1 MYHIA
6 VTLAGNT
13 GILYLNGVPVGTNN
27 AITLKPSSLGN
38 TSNNYL
44 GKSQYADPYLNGVLD
59 EFRIYTVPLSPIEIA
74 ATDALGPN
82 QLLSTNSPSITVA
95 STGTNLTLT
104 WPLASA
110 GFALQSR
117 TNLVLGSWANV
128 ASPAPQILGGQWQVT
143 LPVSI
148 SAAAIFYRLS
158 K

>member
-6 VTLAGNT
+6 VTLAGNA
-13 GILYLNGVPVGTNN
+13 GILYLDGVPVGTNN

-82 QLLSTNSPSITVA
+82 QLLSTNSPSVTVA

-110 GFALQSR
+110 GYALQSR
-117 TNLVLGSWANV
+117 TNLALGSWANV
-128 ASPAPQILGGQWQVT
+128 TSPSPQIVNGQWQVA
-143 LPVSI
+143 LPQLGGVGST
-148 SAAAIFYRLS
+148 FYRLS